1 MSYELERRR
10 WGDLGELIGRDT
22 RGVHEIEQERLPGA

>member
-10 WGDLGELIGRDT
+10 WGDLGEFIGRDT
-22 RGVHEIEQERLPGA
+22 RGVDEIEQERLPGA